1 MSAGPSLRIGLA
13 LSGGGSRAIAFHL
26 GCLRALHDRG
36 ILGRVSVL
44 SSVSGGSVIAAL
56 WAFSDHSFSEFEGR
70 VLQVLRGGLVWGIAR
85 QTFFS
90 VEAPKILG
98 TLLTAS
104 VLAHVGIAL
113 SWIAKTTHLFGVDPR
128 AVQEFSNAVQAPLRR
143 YASRSTAF
151 ERHLRSLYGKAR
163 VNEVKRP
170 RLDVVIN
177 AAELR
182 TSTAF
187 RFGSKASGSWRFG
200 RVQGDSPTV
209 SKAVAASAAFPLLLP
224 AFDEVYD
231 FHRGE
236 TLVRERVILTDG
248 GVYDNLGITCLLPG
262 RSPEHNI
269 GAFDIDFIICC
280 DAGQGQPTGAAIP
293 YTFGSRLMASFA
305 STHRRTHSM
314 SYDLLHRLAASGEL
328 KGFLLP
334 YLGQIDAK
342 VPNAPA
348 DLIRRESVFDYPTDF
363 SPMATEDIDR
373 LAMRGEQLTNALISA
388 YHPSL

>member
-1 MSAGPSLRIGLA
+1 MTAGANTRIGLA
-13 LSGGGSRAIAFHL
+13 LSGGGARAIAFHL

-36 ILGRVSVL
+36 VLDRISVL

-56 WAFSDHSFSEFEGR
+56 WAFSNDSFSEFEGR
-70 VLQVLRGGLVWGIAR
+70 VLKVLRGGLVWGIAR
-85 QTFFS
+85 ETFFS
-90 VEAPKILG
+90 GETPKILV

-104 VLAHVGIAL
+104 VLAHIGILL
-113 SWIAKTTHLFGVDPR
+113 SWIAKLAQLFGADAR
-128 AVQEFSNAVQAPLRR
+128 AVQAFSKVVQAPMRR

-151 ERHLRSLYGKAR
+151 ERHLRSLYGQAR

-200 RVQGDSPTV
+200 RIQGNSPTV
-209 SKAVAASAAFPLLLP
+209 SQAVAASAAFPLLLP
-224 AFDEVYD
+224 AFDEVFD
-231 FHRGE
+231 FRRGD
-236 TLVRERVILTDG
+236 VVRRERVILTDG

-262 RSPEHNI
+262 RSAEYSI
-269 GAFDIDFIICC
+269 GTFDVDFIICC

-328 KGFLLP
+328 RGFLLP
-334 YLGQIDAK
+334 YLGQIDSK
-342 VPNAPA
+342 LPNAPP
-348 DLIRRESVFDYPTDF
+348 DLVSRESVFDYPTDF
-363 SPMATEDIDR
+363 GPMAPDDIER
-373 LAMRGEQLTNALISA
+373 LAMRGEQLTNALIEA
-388 YHPSL
+388 YHPSP

>member
-1 MSAGPSLRIGLA
+1 MNASVNARIGLA
-13 LSGGGSRAIAFHL
+13 LSGGGARAIAFHL

-36 ILGRVSVL
+36 VLERISVL

-56 WAFSDHSFSEFEGR
+56 WAYSNDSFSGFEAR
-70 VLQVLRGGLVWGIAR
+70 VLKVLRGGLVWGIAR
-85 QTFFS
+85 ETFCS
-90 VEAPKILG
+90 LETPKILV
-98 TLLTAS
+98 TLLTAG
-104 VLAHVGIAL
+104 VLAHVGILL
-113 SWIAKTTHLFGVDPR
+113 SWIAKLAQLLGADAR
-128 AVQEFSNAVQAPLRR
+128 AAQTFSKAVQAPMRR

-151 ERHLRSLYGKAR
+151 ERHIRSLYGQTR

-170 RLDVVIN
+170 NLDVVIN

-200 RVQGDSPTV
+200 RVEGPPPTV
-209 SKAVAASAAFPLLLP
+209 SKAVAASAAFPILLP
-224 AFDEVYD
+224 AFDELFD
-231 FHRGE
+231 FRRGE
-236 TLVRERVILTDG
+236 SVRRERVILTDG

-262 RSPEHNI
+262 RSAEHSI
-269 GAFDIDFIICC
+269 GAFDVDFIICC
-280 DAGQGQPTGAAIP
+280 DAGQGQPAGADIP
-293 YTFGSRLMASFA
+293 YTFASRLMASFA

-334 YLGQIDAK
+334 YLGQIDSKLPHAPPDL
-342 VPNAPA
+342 VP
-348 DLIRRESVFDYPTDF
+348 REDVFDYPTDF
-363 SPMATEDIDR
+363 SPMATDDIER
-373 LAMRGEQLTNALISA
+373 LAMRGEQLTNALIDA